1 MAWADSRVF
10 DRYVSDALDR
20 TTLMDLDTDASI
32 KVALY
37 NNTTAP
43 DRTVAAAN
51 SAYAVAQWVVGNEV
65 TDATGWPAGGRPLV
79 TYDITIPVGG
89 AIMFD
94 AADTASANS
103 TTTLTANF
111 GCLVY
116 DDTIAAPVADQG
128 VCFNYFGGSQT
139 ITSGLYTIV
148 WHANGIWR
156 ATT

>member
-1 MAWADSRVF
+1 MAWTDSRVF
-10 DRYVSDALDR
+10 DHYPADCLDR

-37 NNTTAP
+37 GVITP
-43 DRTVAAAN
+43 DRTVTAAN
-51 SAYAVAQWVVGNEV
+51 SAYAVGQWVVGGEV
-65 TDATGWPAGGRPLV
+65 TDASGWPAGGRPLV
-79 TYDITIPVGG
+79 TYDITIPAGG

-94 AADTASANS
+94 ANDTASANS
-103 TTTLTANF
+103 TTTLAANH

-116 DDTIAAPVADQG
+116 DDTIASPVADQG
-128 VCFNYFGGSQT
+128 VCFNWFGGAQS